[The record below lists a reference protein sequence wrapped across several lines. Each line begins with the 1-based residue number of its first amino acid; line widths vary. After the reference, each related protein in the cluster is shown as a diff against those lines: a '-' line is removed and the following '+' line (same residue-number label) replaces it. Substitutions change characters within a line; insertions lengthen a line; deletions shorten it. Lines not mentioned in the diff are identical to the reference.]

1 MKLIKLLPNILTIFN
16 GLCGVLAL
24 VFIVDYVDY
33 SFPKEISYFIA
44 FLLILTASV
53 LDFFDGFVARK
64 INHTSKMGS
73 QLDSFSD
80 LISFALAPSFL
91 VFDIMQNSDRFMEVN
106 LSDGSLLPYLSF
118 LIIPTA
124 MYRLARFN
132 NSINS
137 ENFTGLPTPAVG
149 IFFMGL
155 PFLPFKLTF
164 IILIS
169 LILIFSFLMVSSLNF
184 YSLKPSVTK
193 NRRFLL
199 AFVFVEL
206 ILLITLIITKTDL
219 INFFSISVLMYISLN
234 LLFVSLSKY
243 FNQFCSHYLYL
254 YFLYLQ
260 QKNTQKHSYFRR
272 YLLS

>member
-1 MKLIKLLPNILTIFN
+1 
-16 GLCGVLAL
+16 
-24 VFIVDYVDY
+24 
-33 SFPKEISYFIA
+33 
-44 FLLILTASV
+44 
-53 LDFFDGFVARK
+53 
-64 INHTSKMGS
+64 MGS

-91 VFDIMQNSDRFMEVN
+91 VFDIMQNSDRFMEVK

-118 LIIPTA
+118 LIIPFA

-184 YSLKPSVTK
+184 YSLKPSITQ
-193 NRRFLL
+193 NRTFLKT
-199 AFVFVEL
+199 FVLIEL
-206 ILLITLIITKTDL
+206 ILLIILIVTKTDL
-219 INFFSISVLMYISLN
+219 INFFSISVLMYLSLN
-234 LLFVSLSKY
+234 LFFVSLFK
-243 FNQFCSHYLYL
+243 
-254 YFLYLQ
+254 
-260 QKNTQKHSYFRR
+260 
-272 YLLS
+272 

>member
-16 GLCGVLAL
+16 GLCGVLAI

-80 LISFALAPSFL
+80 LISFALVPSFL

-118 LIIPTA
+118 LIIPFA

-184 YSLKPSVTK
+184 YSLKPSIIQ
-193 NRRFLL
+193 NRTFLKT
-199 AFVFVEL
+199 FVLIEL
-206 ILLITLIITKTDL
+206 ISLIVLIVTKTDL
-219 INFFSISVLMYISLN
+219 INFFSISVLMYLSLN
-234 LLFVSLSKY
+234 LFFVSLSK
-243 FNQFCSHYLYL
+243 
-254 YFLYLQ
+254 
-260 QKNTQKHSYFRR
+260 
-272 YLLS
+272 